1 MTMIQELLEAIHEA
15 IKQTG
20 SEAASDLLRLEGAVR
35 KAWECGQPS
44 LPDKIIINPSLNL
57 LPFPHKNLPL
67 SLRREN
73 YKSSPIP
80 HSMEFA
86 LVWKDYDSQTVAIR
100 PASEEDL
107 LVLKI
112 ITDDLSHEAIA
123 KEAKMPVGALDKALM
138 RAVNSGLLISPGS
151 KIRRNREA
159 PVDEAINSDTFVTA
173 QTFTL
178 QWHLTQA
185 CDVHCKHCYDRSDR
199 SQMSLEQAL
208 AVIKD
213 FRTFCR
219 DRFVS
224 GSISFTG
231 GNPLLFPHFKE
242 LYRAASDYGFSLSIL
257 GNPASRETLESLLEI
272 QELGHFQVSL
282 EGLPEHNDSIRG
294 RGHFDRTITFLELLR
309 EMGIYSMVM
318 LTLTKDNMAQVI
330 PLAEMLRNI
339 TDSFFFNRL
348 SAVGE
353 GAQLTMPDTD
363 GYKEFLAAY
372 MEAMKSNPV
381 MGLKDNLFNIL
392 LYEKRMPLFGGCAGF
407 GCSAAF
413 NFVSVLA
420 DGEVHAC
427 RKFPSPI
434 GNIFHQSL
442 AEIYDSDAADR
453 YRSGC
458 SECRFCSIRPVCG
471 GCLASV
477 YSNGLDVFNQKDPY
491 CFFKGEKKR
500 LLCYE

>member
-1 MTMIQELLEAIHEA
+1 MIQELLETINEA
-15 IKQTG
+15 IKQSG
-20 SEAASDLLRLEGAVR
+20 SEAASDLLRLEDAVR
-35 KAWECGQPS
+35 KAWESGQPS

-57 LPFPHKNLPL
+57 LPFLHKNLPP
-67 SLRREN
+67 SLIREYN
-73 YKSSPIP
+73 KSCNTP
-80 HSMEFA
+80 HAMEFV
-86 LVWKDYDSQTVAIR
+86 LVWKNYGSQTVAIR

-112 ITDDLSHEAIA
+112 ISDDLSPEAIA
-123 KEAKMPVGALDKALM
+123 KEAIMPVGALDKALM
-138 RAVNSGLLISPGS
+138 RAVNSSLLISPGS
-151 KIRRNREA
+151 KIKRDREILGDGA
-159 PVDEAINSDTFVTA
+159 VTDESFVTA

-185 CDVHCKHCYDRSDR
+185 CDLHCKHCYDRSDR
-199 SQMSLEQAL
+199 SQMSIEQAL
-208 AVIKD
+208 AVLKD
-213 FRTFCR
+213 FRAFCNN
-219 DRFVS
+219 RFVS

-231 GNPLLFPHFKE
+231 GNPLLFPHVKE
-242 LYRAASDYGFSLSIL
+242 LYRAAADYGFSLSML

-272 QELGHFQVSL
+272 QELSHFQVSL

-294 RGHFDRTITFLELLR
+294 RGHFDRTITFLALLR
-309 EMGIYSMVM
+309 KMGIYSMVM

-330 PLAEMLRNI
+330 PLAEMLRNL

-363 GYKEFLAAY
+363 SFEEFLAAY

-392 LYEKRMPLFGGCAGF
+392 LYKKEMPLFGGCAGF

-442 AEIYDSDAADR
+442 AEIYDSDAAGR

-458 SECRFCSIRPVCG
+458 SECRSCSIRPVCG
-471 GCLASV
+471 GCLASA
-477 YSNGLDVFNQKDPY
+477 YSKGLDVFNQKDPY
-491 CFFKGEKKR
+491 CFFKDKEKR

>member
-1 MTMIQELLEAIHEA
+1 MTMIHELLEIINTE
-15 IKQTG
+15 IQRSG
-20 SEAASDLLRLEGAVR
+20 SETVSDLLRLKDAVG
-35 KAWECGQPS
+35 KAWECRQPS

-57 LPFPHKNLPL
+57 LPFPHKKLPP
-67 SLRREN
+67 SLIMEN
-73 YKSSPIP
+73 KKSYNTP
-80 HSMEFA
+80 HLMEFV
-86 LVWKDYDSQTVAIR
+86 LVWKNYGSQKVVIR

-112 ITDDLSHEAIA
+112 IAEDISPETIA

-151 KIRRNREA
+151 KIKRDIEA
-159 PVDEAINSDTFVTA
+159 LGGKAMTDESFITA

-185 CDVHCKHCYDRSDR
+185 CDLYCKHCYDRSDR

-208 AVIKD
+208 AVLKD
-213 FRTFCR
+213 LRDFCKN
-219 DRFVS
+219 RFVS

-272 QELGHFQVSL
+272 QTPSHFQVSL

-294 RGHFDRTITFLELLR
+294 KGQFDRTIKFLGLLR

-330 PLAEMLRNI
+330 PLVEMLRDL
-339 TDSFFFNRL
+339 TDSFYFNRL

-353 GAQLTMPDTD
+353 GVHLKMPDND
-363 GYKEFLAAY
+363 SFEEFLEAY
-372 MEAMKSNPV
+372 MEAMKSNPI

-392 LYEKRMPLFGGCAGF
+392 FYKKRMPLFGGCAGF

-413 NFVSVLA
+413 NFVSALS

-442 AEIYDSDAADR
+442 SEIYDSNAAHR

-458 SECRFCSIRPVCG
+458 YECRSCSIRSVCG
-471 GCLASV
+471 GCLASA
-477 YSNGLDVFNQKDPY
+477 YSKGLDIFNQKDPY
-491 CFFKGEKKR
+491 CFF
-500 LLCYE
+500 